1 MVTKWP
7 LKLQALNLSSKQE
20 EGKRH
25 PAVLLTYFPSV
36 LFFLGGLFVCLSGR
50 KVSPMKHLLSS
61 FLP

>member
-36 LFFLGGLFVCLSGR
+36 LFFWGVCLFVCQEEKYPL
-50 KVSPMKHLLSS
+50 
-61 FLP
+61 